1 MIKNYTRS
9 HVFDS
14 PHVVLTSRASFTCAL
29 VWLSESEL
37 RNCELY
43 GNIIALR
50 AHWPSLTR
58 ARARLRLSWP
68 GHPWQKRLVLWL
80 SGGGHLSLALKV
92 ESRGQS
98 LTVFIFRSQTGVS
111 ESRPGLVEL
120 PFPVELLQEDRGP
133 RSAELSWRRKLSR
146 ALLQKSG
153 WGFMEIWGFVNHW
166 YPLITERCGCN
177 KHVWRVKTSNLC

>member
-9 HVFDS
+9 HVFHS
-14 PHVVLTSRASFTCAL
+14 PNAVLTSRASFTCAL
-29 VWLSESEL
+29 VFLWLSESEL
-37 RNCELY
+37 RNYELY
-43 GNIIALR
+43 GNIITLR

-58 ARARLRLSWP
+58 ARVRLSWP
-68 GHPWQKRLVLWL
+68 GHPWQKRPVLWL
-80 SGGGHLSLALKV
+80 SGGGRLSLALKV

-98 LTVFIFRSQTGVS
+98 LSVFIFRSTAEAQTGVS

-146 ALLQKSG
+146 TLLQKSG
-153 WGFMEIWGFVNHW
+153 RGFMRFEASWTIDTLWLLTMW
-166 YPLITERCGCN
+166 L
-177 KHVWRVKTSNLC
+177 